1 MYVRVG
7 SGVAGPV
14 CRRVWMECPG
24 ETRLSGIAWV
34 WVGVCGGSA
43 PLERCV
49 EMLLM
54 VLRCVCQDLLH
65 CQLYKSF
72 VLHACFRLTGL

>member
-49 EMLLM
+49 EMLLTIC
-54 VLRCVCQDLLH
+54 VQRSVTLSTLQILRIACMF
-65 CQLYKSF
+65 SF
-72 VLHACFRLTGL
+72 DWTLV